1 MFLQQKLSRTF
12 FSAIVAIL
20 LLLLVGIYWYSVS
33 LINKEVYK
41 IEKNASRLVL
51 NNVFE
56 LASTMQLNLKPRK
69 AEVVQRLRE
78 IIKHSVIAKTGY
90 IFIFDEQGHMLHHPN
105 PNIND
110 TNALA
115 LEDPKTGQPILQELI
130 AVADTGQEL
139 EYLWDKPSDP
149 NNYSYGKLSLVR
161 HLPELGWYICSSV
174 YIDELQS
181 SGKLLSQRILTMGLM
196 AFMFAILLAFIFSSW
211 VTKPINNLALI
222 ARKVSQG
229 DLTVTSGI
237 SRADELGI
245 LGEAFDHMVEQMREN
260 IEMLDLKVASR
271 TQTLATT
278 NAQLQQALSESQHA
292 QQQLAQVQ
300 HINAVGQLAGG
311 LAHDFN
317 NILTIILGNLL
328 VAQQDN
334 TNNEALLSR
343 LLPAIK
349 ASRKGSDI
357 TNRLLAFSRRQY
369 LAPCHVNI
377 MVLINETLELL
388 KGSLPSKIIIEKNI
402 TFTDEQLQVY
412 VDANQL
418 ENCLI
423 NLILNAKD
431 AMPNG
436 GVIRLVINKRVVT
449 SSVQFDETVIL
460 GDYVEIAIIDNGCGF
475 SEQAFSKAFEP
486 FFTTKDSHQGSG
498 LGLSMVFGFIKQ
510 SQGYIRIANQQ
521 NGGAKISFLLPL
533 VPVEIVDSEK
543 VEINTPLMTKHS
555 EQVSTKTT
563 KETDFSNKLML
574 LVEDNHDVR
583 KVIREQLISFGL
595 NVIEASDSDE
605 AEQLIDTINNLYGMV
620 SDVSMPGNKD
630 GFELAQLLKQR
641 NPSCKIVLISGYFY
655 PPTKPN
661 QETPLLL
668 KKPFMA
674 SQLFQALQ

>member
-12 FSAIVAIL
+12 FSAITAIL
-20 LLLLVGIYWYSVS
+20 LVLLIGIYWYSVP
-33 LINKEVYK
+33 LINKEVYQ

-56 LASTMQLNLKPRK
+56 LASSMQLNLKPRK
-69 AEVVQRLRE
+69 EEVVHRLRQ
-78 IIKHSVIAKTGY
+78 IIKNSVIAKTGY
-90 IFIFDEQGHMLHHPN
+90 LFIFDEQGNMLHHPN
-105 PNIND
+105 PNING
-110 TNALA
+110 TNALQ
-115 LEDPKTGQPILQELI
+115 LKNPQTGGLILQDLI
-130 AVADTGQEL
+130 AVADTGKEL
-139 EYLWDKPSDP
+139 EYKWDKPSDA

-181 SGKLLSQRILTMGLM
+181 SGKLLSQRILTMGFIT
-196 AFMFAILLAFIFSSW
+196 FMCAIFLALIFSYW
-211 VTKPINNLALI
+211 VTKPINTLALI

-237 SRADELGI
+237 SRTDELGI
-245 LGEAFDHMVEQMREN
+245 LGKAFDDMVDQMREN

-278 NAQLQQALSESQHA
+278 NAQLQQALSDSQQA

-328 VAQQDN
+328 TAQQDN
-334 TNNEALLSR
+334 ENNKPLLSR

-369 LAPCHVNI
+369 LLPCRVDI
-377 MVLINETLELL
+377 TVLIDETIELL
-388 KGSLPSKIIIEKNI
+388 KGSLPSKITIN
-402 TFTDEQLQVY
+402 TDYSSEELQIY

-423 NLILNAKD
+423 NLVLNAKD

-436 GVIRLVINKRVVT
+436 GVITISVNKKIVNELL
-449 SSVQFDETVIL
+449 QFDEEVAF
-460 GDYVEIAIIDNGCGF
+460 GDYLDVTIIDDGNGFC
-475 SEQAFSKAFEP
+475 EQAINKAFEP
-486 FFTTKDSHQGSG
+486 FFTTKDTHQGSG

-510 SQGYIRIANQQ
+510 SQGYIRIANQK
-521 NGGAKISFLLPL
+521 NGGAKISILLPL
-533 VPVEIVDSEK
+533 LTDKKEEK
-543 VEINTPLMTKHS
+543 NSQATRHDNTKITK
-555 EQVSTKTT
+555 KIG
-563 KETDFSNKLML
+563 FSNKLIL
-574 LVEDNHDVR
+574 LVEDDHDVR
-583 KVIREQLISFGL
+583 AVIREQLISFGL
-595 NVIEASDSDE
+595 NVIEANDSDE
-605 AEQLIDTINNLYGMV
+605 AEQLIDTIKDLYGMV
-620 SDVSMPGNKD
+620 SDISMPGNKD
-630 GFELAQLLKQR
+630 GFELATLLKSR
-641 NPSCKIVLISGYFY
+641 APDCKIVLMSGYFQQH
-655 PPTKPN
+655 KKLN
-661 QETPLLL
+661 EDTPILL
-668 KKPFMA
+668 KKPFVA
-674 SQLFQALQ
+674 SKLFQALQ

>member
-12 FSAIVAIL
+12 FSAITAIL
-20 LLLLVGIYWYSVS
+20 LVLLIGIYWYSVP

-56 LASTMQLNLKPRK
+56 LASTMQLNLKPQK
-69 AEVVQRLRE
+69 EEVVHRLRQ
-78 IIKHSVIAKTGY
+78 IIKNSVIAKTGY
-90 IFIFDEQGHMLHHPN
+90 LFIFDEQGNMLHHPN
-105 PNIND
+105 PNING
-110 TNALA
+110 TNAL
-115 LEDPKTGQPILQELI
+115 LLKDPKTGEPILQELI
-130 AVADTGQEL
+130 AVADTGKEL
-139 EYLWDKPSDP
+139 EYLWDKPSDA
-149 NNYSYGKLSLVR
+149 NNYSYSKLSLVR

-181 SGKLLSQRILTMGLM
+181 SGKLLSQRILTMGFI
-196 AFMFAILLAFIFSSW
+196 AFMCAIFLALIFSYW
-211 VTKPINNLALI
+211 VTKPINTLALI

-245 LGEAFDHMVEQMREN
+245 LGKAFDDMVEQMREN

-278 NAQLQQALSESQHA
+278 NAQLQLALSQSQQA

-328 VAQQDN
+328 AAQQDN
-334 TNNEALLSR
+334 EHNKALLLR

-369 LAPCHVNI
+369 LVPCKVDI
-377 MVLINETLELL
+377 TVLIEETIELL
-388 KGSLPSKIIIEKNI
+388 KGSLPSKITIKADFSSEK
-402 TFTDEQLQVY
+402 LQVY

-423 NLILNAKD
+423 NLVLNAKD

-436 GVIRLVINKRVVT
+436 GVITLIVSKRIVDKT
-449 SSVQFDETVIL
+449 LQFDEEVAL
-460 GDYVEIAIIDNGCGF
+460 GEYLDVTIIDDGNGF
-475 SEQAFSKAFEP
+475 SDQAINKAFEP
-486 FFTTKDSHQGSG
+486 FFTTKDTHQGSG

-510 SQGYIRIANQQ
+510 SQGYIRIANQV

-533 VPVEIVDSEK
+533 LCSEK
-543 VEINTPLMTKHS
+543 EELTSKVLFDDNKEI
-555 EQVSTKTT
+555 T
-563 KETDFSNKLML
+563 KETEFSNKLIL
-574 LVEDNHDVR
+574 LVEDDHDVR
-583 KVIREQLISFGL
+583 AIIREQLISFGL
-595 NVIEASDSDE
+595 NVIEANDSDE
-605 AEQLIDTINNLYGMV
+605 AEQLIDTINDLYGMV
-620 SDVSMPGNKD
+620 SDISMPGNKD
-630 GFELAQLLKQR
+630 GFELATLLKSHS
-641 NPSCKIVLISGYFY
+641 PTCKVVLMSGYFQQHKE
-655 PPTKPN
+655 PD
-661 QETPLLL
+661 EDTPILL
-668 KKPFMA
+668 KKPFAA

>member
-12 FSAIVAIL
+12 FSAITAIL
-20 LLLLVGIYWYSVS
+20 LVLLIGIYWYSVP
-33 LINKEVYK
+33 LINKEVYQ

-56 LASTMQLNLKPRK
+56 LASSMQLNLKPRK
-69 AEVVQRLRE
+69 EEVVHRLRQ
-78 IIKHSVIAKTGY
+78 IIKNSVIAKTGY
-90 IFIFDEQGHMLHHPN
+90 LFIFDEQGNMLHHPN
-105 PNIND
+105 PNING
-110 TNALA
+110 TNALQ
-115 LEDPKTGQPILQELI
+115 LKNPQTGGLILQDLI
-130 AVADTGQEL
+130 AVADTGKEL
-139 EYLWDKPSDP
+139 EYKWDKPSDA

-181 SGKLLSQRILTMGLM
+181 SGKLLSQRILTMGFIT
-196 AFMFAILLAFIFSSW
+196 FMCAIFLALIFSYW
-211 VTKPINNLALI
+211 VTKPINTLALI

-237 SRADELGI
+237 SRTDELGI
-245 LGEAFDHMVEQMREN
+245 LGKAFDDMVDQMREN

-278 NAQLQQALSESQHA
+278 NAQLQQALSDSQQA

-328 VAQQDN
+328 TAQQDN
-334 TNNEALLSR
+334 ENNKPLLSR

-369 LAPCHVNI
+369 LVPCKVDI
-377 MVLINETLELL
+377 TELIDETIELL
-388 KGSLPSKIIIEKNI
+388 KGSLPSKITIN
-402 TFTDEQLQVY
+402 TDYSSEGLQIY

-423 NLILNAKD
+423 NLVLNAKD

-436 GVIRLVINKRVVT
+436 GVITISVNKKIVNELL
-449 SSVQFDETVIL
+449 QFDEEVAF
-460 GDYVEIAIIDNGCGF
+460 GDYLDVTIIDDGNGFC
-475 SEQAFSKAFEP
+475 EQAINKAFEP
-486 FFTTKDSHQGSG
+486 FFTTKDTHQGSG

-510 SQGYIRIANQQ
+510 SQGYIRIANQK
-521 NGGAKISFLLPL
+521 NGGAKISILLPL
-533 VPVEIVDSEK
+533 LTDKKEEK
-543 VEINTPLMTKHS
+543 NSQATRHDNTKITK
-555 EQVSTKTT
+555 KIG
-563 KETDFSNKLML
+563 FSNKLIL
-574 LVEDNHDVR
+574 LVEDDHDVR
-583 KVIREQLISFGL
+583 AVIREQLISFGL
-595 NVIEASDSDE
+595 NVIEANDSDE
-605 AEQLIDTINNLYGMV
+605 AEQLIDTIKDLYGMV
-620 SDVSMPGNKD
+620 SDISMPGNKD
-630 GFELAQLLKQR
+630 GFELATLLKSR
-641 NPSCKIVLISGYFY
+641 APDCKIVLMSGYFQQH
-655 PPTKPN
+655 KKLN
-661 QETPLLL
+661 EDTPILL
-668 KKPFMA
+668 KKPFVA
-674 SQLFQALQ
+674 SKLFQALQ

>member
-12 FSAIVAIL
+12 FSAIVCIL
-20 LLLLVGIYWYSVS
+20 LVLFIGIYWYSVS

-69 AEVVQRLRE
+69 AEVVHRLRE

-110 TNALA
+110 SNALE
-115 LEDPKTGQPILQELI
+115 LEDPKTGEPILQELI

-181 SGKLLSQRILTMGLM
+181 SGKLLSQRILTMGFI
-196 AFMFAILLAFIFSSW
+196 AFMFAIFLALIFSYW
-211 VTKPINNLALI
+211 VTKPINALALI

-237 SRADELGI
+237 SRTDELGI
-245 LGEAFDHMVEQMREN
+245 LGEAFDDMVEQMREN

-271 TQTLATT
+271 TQKLATT
-278 NAQLQQALSESQHA
+278 NIQLQQALSESQHA

-328 VAQQDN
+328 VAQQEN
-334 TNNEALLSR
+334 INNKPLLLR

-369 LAPCHVNI
+369 LAPCNVNI
-377 MVLINETLELL
+377 TVLITETIELL
-388 KGSLPSKIIIEKNI
+388 KGSLPSKITI
-402 TFTDEQLQVY
+402 TTKTDDSNKKLQVY

-418 ENCLI
+418 ENCII
-423 NLILNAKD
+423 NLVLNAKD

-436 GVIRLVINKRVVT
+436 GVITLLVNKRVVNNP
-449 SSVQFDETVIL
+449 VQFDEEVVL
-460 GDYVEIAIIDNGCGF
+460 GDYLEITIADSGSGF
-475 SEQAFSKAFEP
+475 SEQAISKAFEP

-521 NGGAKISFLLPL
+521 SGGAKISLLLPL
-533 VPVEIVDSEK
+533 LSAEQEENCTHLIVQDSEK
-543 VEINTPLMTKHS
+543 ETKEI
-555 EQVSTKTT
+555 TKTN
-563 KETDFSNKLML
+563 FSNKLIL

-583 KVIREQLISFGL
+583 AVIREQLISFGL

-605 AEQLIDTINNLYGMV
+605 AEQLIDTINDLYGMV
-620 SDVSMPGNKD
+620 SDISMPGNKD
-630 GFELAQLLKQR
+630 GFELAELLKSR
-641 NPSCKIVLISGYFY
+641 NPTCKVVLISGYFY
-655 PPTKPN
+655 PPN
-661 QETPLLL
+661 QQNQDTPTLL
-668 KKPFMA
+668 KKPFKA